1 LVNKED
7 EQYRE
12 KSAKQEKKLDTGIE
26 IQAFVIKLSRRKWL
40 KLLEY

>member
-1 LVNKED
+1 MDIDFSLEGLLVNKED

-26 IQAFVIKLSRRKWL
+26 K
-40 KLLEY
+40 